1 MKRYIKSSSDDIL
14 KKLGITPE
22 QLSQIEDYA
31 YSVNDW
37 DDDLIGFE
45 YPKTS
50 QWIYNIFLDPSGRF
64 DLTIEDA
71 VKKYGLE
78 NCRKFCRD
86 VLKEINAEV

>member
-1 MKRYIKSSSDDIL
+1 MKLYIRSSSADTL

-22 QLSQIEDYA
+22 QLSQSEDYA

-37 DDDLIGFE
+37 DDNLIGFE

-71 VKKYGLE
+71 VKKYGLS
-78 NCRKFCRD
+78 NCRKFCQD
-86 VLKEINAEV
+86 VLNAIGK

>member
-1 MKRYIKSSSDDIL
+1 MKLYIRSSSDDIL
-14 KKLGITPE
+14 KKLGITTN
-22 QLSQIEDYA
+22 QLKQIEDYA

-78 NCRKFCRD
+78 NCRKFCQD
-86 VLKEINAEV
+86 VLNVISK